1 MESAVKKIS
10 TEIEHFPIPIL
21 VLVILIFP
29 LWCTPSLAFADQ
41 EQLQGIRS
49 GPNGPALKKTDEEYH
64 TPLAGEP
71 FHLDFMGRSFDIPAL
86 DRGNVSSLELG
97 GTVYVPDIKEISAIP
112 IGALY
117 IKRTWERSRLRI
129 VASGIENE
137 VDAAKSFGNSDLLGR
152 FENYTNP
159 FSETGFLRSEEVKQS
174 SVKWGTLSSFLGA
187 GLRYPVSPY
196 QVDNDLRLQLFGRV
210 GYLYS
215 KETGDTGQNVKLPPD
230 TLLYGVK
237 LRGRYD
243 GIRRNLMELPHTG
256 MAAGFD
262 LDFVHRE
269 NWADYGNPF
278 VTFKKDD
285 SQNYFVLSGYVLG
298 AFGIPGLSEKNR
310 ILASVHGG
318 MIDKKSA
325 DRYNAFR
332 LDGGPFADEADDIS
346 RPNYPGALHSETI
359 VSEYLMVNL
368 EYRRELLP
376 FLYLQLRGTFIW
388 GDRSTVIR
396 LNQIGFKSD
405 SGQAASIALTSG
417 FFWKSQLYIE
427 YAWDTGFLRNGKPGN
442 SVTLLWS
449 KSF

>member
-1 MESAVKKIS
+1 MKNAVKKVS
-10 TEIEHFPIPIL
+10 TEIEHLSIPIL
-21 VLVILIFP
+21 VMVILIS
-29 LWCTPSLAFADQ
+29 LLCCGPSLTFADEKQ
-41 EQLQGIRS
+41 PQGVRS
-49 GPNGPALKKTDEEYH
+49 ESNGADVKKTDEEYH

-71 FHLDFMGRSFDIPAL
+71 FHLEFMGRSFDIPAR
-86 DRGNVSSLELG
+86 DRGNVNSLEI
-97 GTVYVPDIKEISAIP
+97 GTAVYVPGMTDTTVIP
-112 IGALY
+112 WGALY
-117 IKRTWERSRLRI
+117 IRHTWERSRLRI

-137 VDAAKSFGNSDLLGR
+137 VDGAKSFGNFDLLGR

-159 FSETGFLRSEEVKQS
+159 FSETGFLHNEEVKQS

-187 GLRYPVSPY
+187 GLRYTVSPY
-196 QVDNDLRLQLFGRV
+196 QVDNDLRLQLFGRI

-256 MAAGFD
+256 LAVGFD

-269 NWADYGNPF
+269 NWADHGNPF
-278 VTFKKDD
+278 ARFKKND
-285 SQNYFVLSGYVLG
+285 SQNYFPLSGYVLG

-318 MIDKKSA
+318 WIDRKSA

-332 LDGGPFADEADDIS
+332 LNGGPFAQEADDIP
-346 RPNYPGALHSETI
+346 RPNYPGALDPWAI
-359 VSEYLMVNL
+359 VSKYLLVNL

-376 FLYLQLRGTFIW
+376 FLYLELRGTFIW
-388 GDRSTVIR
+388 GDRSTVIAG
-396 LNQIGFKSD
+396 NQIGFKSD
-405 SGQAASIALTSG
+405 TGQTASIALTSG
-417 FFWKSQLYIE
+417 FLWKSQLYIE
-427 YAWDTGFLRNGKPGN
+427 YAWDTGFLRNGKPGS
-442 SVTLLWS
+442 SVTVLWS